1 MVLNNDKSS
10 DALSTGGPDA
20 ARARIEIGP
29 SLQEFKDFTT
39 GFDAGLRGESLS
51 NSEMIRTVHNSFAKS
66 SPFVDESARDPN
78 AGSED
83 VFHFIG
89 YTCYQGKL
97 YELDGLQPYPI
108 SHGDSTPDEFPDKI
122 IPVLQRRI
130 ERYPPGEVRFNLMA
144 LCQDLRVKAQEFQD
158 PDMLSREERKRT
170 QWDFENSLRR
180 HNFVGF
186 TAEVLKGVVQMKVK
200 DGTYDAWIEDSK
212 KTTEKRMKE
221 RRKFADA

>member
-1 MVLNNDKSS
+1 MNNDKDS
-10 DALSTGGPDA
+10 DAASSGADG
-20 ARARIEIGP
+20 ARARIELGS
-29 SLQEFKDFTT
+29 SLHEFKEFTT

-66 SPFVDESARDPN
+66 SPFVDESARDPS

-89 YTCYQGKL
+89 YTCHHGKL

-108 SHGDSTPDEFPDKI
+108 SHGECTPQSFPEKI

-130 ERYPPGEVRFNLMA
+130 ERYPMGEIRFNLMA
-144 LCQDLRVKAQEFQD
+144 VCQDLRIKAQEFQD
-158 PDMLSREERKRT
+158 PDMLAREERKRKH
-170 QWDFENSLRR
+170 WDFENALRR

-186 TAEVLKGVVQMKVK
+186 TAEVLKGVVKMKLQN
-200 DGTYDAWIEDSK
+200 GSYDAWVEESK
-212 KTTEKRMKE
+212 KATEKRMKE
-221 RRKFADA
+221 RRQQAEA